1 MSITVFLVIIYLY
14 FLGGYMSI
22 SERVKNK
29 RILLNLTQSELA
41 EAVGTT
47 QQSIE
52 QLESGKTKRPRFL
65 PELAKALSCSVD
77 WLVTGRENNNDSLSP
92 ENEWGGIK
100 SWDSKTPLESDEVEV
115 PFYKDIEFAC
125 GNGNCIDVDYNGF
138 KLRFSK
144 STLRRIGAPT
154 DGSTIACFPASG
166 DSMEPVI
173 PDSAAVAIDM
183 ANKKIIDG
191 KVYAIDQDGLKR
203 LKMLYRRPGGKLII
217 RSYNRDE
224 YEDEEADE
232 DSVTII
238 GRMFWYSVLD
248 Y

>member
-1 MSITVFLVIIYLY
+1 
-14 FLGGYMSI
+14 MSI

-29 RILLNLTQSELA
+29 RILLGLTQTELA
-41 EAVGTT
+41 ETVGTT

-65 PELAKALSCSVD
+65 PELAAALKCSVS
-77 WLVTGRENNNDSLSP
+77 WLVTGEEDKNDALPP

-100 SWDSKTPLESDEVEV
+100 SWDNKTPLDYDEVEV

-125 GNGNCIDVDYNGF
+125 GTGGSIDVDYNGF
-138 KLRFSK
+138 KLRFAK
-144 STLRRIGAPT
+144 STLRKIGAPT
-154 DGSTIACFPASG
+154 DGSTIICFPASG

-173 PDSAAVAIDM
+173 PDGSAIAIDVS
-183 ANKKIIDG
+183 NKKIIDG

-203 LKMLYRRPGGKLII
+203 LKMLYRKPGGKLII
-217 RSYNRDE
+217 RSYNREE
-224 YEDEEADE
+224 YDDEEADE
-232 DSVTII
+232 NSVMII